1 MVKAVKG
8 TLVTCDP
15 AAREILLQLDDL
27 EASHGGQRFVVQKL
41 DETHI
46 LIASDGV
53 ESVLQQ
59 LQLELEKNN
68 YVSLEL

>member
-1 MVKAVKG
+1 MVKAVK
-8 TLVTCDP
+8 

-46 LIASDGV
+46 LIATDSV
-53 ESVLQQ
+53 ETVLQQ

-68 YVSLEL
+68 YVSLDL